1 MYKTSMLSTYVWN
14 YIFMNFFHSMKEC
27 QCIPW
32 DMIRNDTRFDYQLCE
47 SGGNRCFWQKMGNE
61 TFMDRKCFSLSDCS
75 DIKYWQFSTLKPL
88 QEDEYLEDNWS
99 KSDIISNP
107 SLSQEKA
114 LVLSR
119 FLKPKKGFSK
129 WKALENLAMG
139 KYFKGLCRK
148 RIGEDRTELIV
159 RLEGP
164 TFMTLKVRKSQKWF
178 LFSSIPQ
185 KKKSL
190 ISALRV

>member
-1 MYKTSMLSTYVWN
+1 MTFDQSKEMCGN
-14 YIFMNFFHSMKEC
+14 YSREQTIQGRKLYEA
-27 QCIPW
+27 
-32 DMIRNDTRFDYQLCE
+32 IRY
-47 SGGNRCFWQKMGNE
+47 S
-61 TFMDRKCFSLSDCS
+61 
-75 DIKYWQFSTLKPL
+75 QFSTLKPMK
-88 QEDEYLEDNWS
+88 EDECLENNWPA
-99 KSDIISNP
+99 SDIISNP

-129 WKALENLAMG
+129 WKELENLAMG

-164 TFMTLKVRKSQKWF
+164 TFMTLKVRKSQK
-178 LFSSIPQ
+178 
-185 KKKSL
+185 
-190 ISALRV
+190 